1 MPIGVDCL
9 IFYFRKMEIL
19 TIIEI
24 VGGVLAGGGLLEFF
38 KWLATKNEAKR
49 AAKLENDSKEAEMED
64 AKKDNIVDG
73 WEKLA
78 AQYQKD
84 IEYYRTLIADRDSA
98 IKDYEDRLLSKE
110 DIIRELRE
118 ENNNL
123 SSENTALKLMRCEK
137 LQCIDRVPPFG
148 FKKLDIQRGLLVE
161 DE

>member
-1 MPIGVDCL
+1 MLISVWCL
-9 IFYFRKMEIL
+9 TFIL
-19 TIIEI
+19 NNMDWILLAQI
-24 VGGVLAGGGLLEFF
+24 VGGVLAGGGLIEFF
-38 KWLATKNEAKR
+38 KWRATKNEAKR
-49 AAKLENDSKEAEMED
+49 AAKLENDTKEAELED
-64 AKKDNIVDG
+64 IKKDSIVDG

-78 AQYQKD
+78 NQYQKD
-84 IEYYRTLIADRDSA
+84 IEYYRTLISDRDGM
-98 IKDYEDRLLSKE
+98 IKEYEDKLLSKE
-110 DIIRELRE
+110 EVIRELRE